1 MKKVIVFRVEGVLV
15 RDYDVVKMFDLK
27 KRRLVKELLKK
38 EGLELEGN
46 DWEGMK
52 MEVEGLKKGF
62 EEDGNVERKM
72 KMRDVLRRMEELEN
86 ESEGMMLEMR
96 KKFMEGGFERRK
108 ISVIGDL
115 EDLERVK
122 GLVGDMR
129 MVFVS
134 KYGRRRVMK
143 LLKDN
148 GLKEFEIMGSLD
160 GLEGVEKEKVILFG
174 NEEDVEK
181 MEGMGMKCVLGV
193 EDMWKEIGIKRV
205 G

>member
-27 KRRLVKELLKK
+27 KRRLVKELIKK
-38 EGLELEGN
+38 EGLEL
-46 DWEGMK
+46 
-52 MEVEGLKKGF
+52 EGLKKGF

-160 GLEGVEKEKVILFG
+160 GLEGVEKEKVIMFG